1 MKLFIV
7 LSAML
12 GFVLLVGGNQ
22 FGILGF
28 IPLAVDGL
36 INLVTEEVAD

>member
-1 MKLFIV
+1 MKLFIG

-36 INLVTEEVAD
+36 INLLTEEIAD

>member
-1 MKLFIV
+1 MKLFIAF
-7 LSAML
+7 SGML

>member
-7 LSAML
+7 FSGAL

-22 FGILGF
+22 FGSLGF

-36 INLVTEEVAD
+36 INLVTEEVSD